1 MTNPPIMLSPH
12 FSLSELIVSDSA
24 ARLGIDNTPP
34 VDIVYNLEQ
43 TALKLEAVRVL
54 LGNKSIIVTS
64 GYRCPLLNSAIKGSP
79 NSAHMKGLAADFIS
93 PKYGT
98 PLDICK
104 TIAASS
110 LIFDQLIYEYGR
122 WVHLGFSKNNPR
134 KQILTID
141 KYGTRNGLQT
151 IRL

>member
-1 MTNPPIMLSPH
+1 MSQIIMLSPH
-12 FSLSELIVSDSA
+12 FSLAELMVSESA

-34 VDIVYNLEQ
+34 VDMVANLEQ
-43 TALKLEAVRVL
+43 TALKLEAVRAL

-64 GYRCPLLNSAIKGSP
+64 GYRSPMLNKAIKGSEK
-79 NSAHMKGLAADFIS
+79 SAHMKGLAADFIS
-93 PKYGT
+93 PKYGS

-104 TIAASS
+104 AIANSP

-122 WVHLGFSKNNPR
+122 WVHLGFSKFKAR
-134 KQILTID
+134 KQILTVD
-141 KYGTRNGLQT
+141 KYGTRTGLCA